1 MGSTQLVTINRAFIE
16 VFSHN
21 NQLQYFLLLVNG
33 NWSTWSIWENCDVTC
48 GFGMQKRTRA
58 CDNPYPV
65 FNGII
70 CTGND
75 LQTQNCST
83 TPCPGM
89 ILVYILYLMILI
101 GFIVASGLIFDVF
114 IW

>member
-1 MGSTQLVTINRAFIE
+1 M
-16 VFSHN
+16 
-21 NQLQYFLLLVNG
+21 
-33 NWSTWSIWENCDVTC
+33 WSIWENCNVTC

-65 FNGII
+65 FNGIN

-83 TPCPGM
+83 TPSPVM
-89 ILVYILYLMILI
+89 ILVYILYLMVLI
-101 GFIVASGLIFDVF
+101 VFIVASGLIFDVF
-114 IW
+114 M